1 MPSIHVEK
9 SIDIHAPKEKLFDTL
24 NNFNHW
30 QAWSPWLIMEPK
42 AKVDVSKDNKFYSW
56 EGNRI
61 GSGEMKITEED
72 PNEHIKY
79 SLTFLKPWKSKAD
92 VQFNLEISENGT
104 KVTWL
109 MDSSLPFF
117 MFWMKNMITAF
128 IEMDYERGLYM
139 LKDYA
144 ESYKVPSKIES
155 NGNEKYP
162 GCEFVGI
169 RTECGI
175 KDIGP
180 KMIEDYNTLNE
191 WAKNHS
197 IKLAAEPFSIYHKWD
212 MVKKQVAYTSGI
224 PVNEVPGSLPGGMQ
238 SGKIPATPVYTIT
251 HTGPYRHLGNAWST
265 GYNMKQHKEFK
276 INKKIDAFETYI
288 NGPHDTP
295 ENDLITKVHF
305 PVKL

>member
-117 MFWMKNMITAF
+117 MF
-128 IEMDYERGLYM
+128 
-139 LKDYA
+139 
-144 ESYKVPSKIES
+144 
-155 NGNEKYP
+155 
-162 GCEFVGI
+162 
-169 RTECGI
+169 
-175 KDIGP
+175 
-180 KMIEDYNTLNE
+180 
-191 WAKNHS
+191 
-197 IKLAAEPFSIYHKWD
+197 
-212 MVKKQVAYTSGI
+212 
-224 PVNEVPGSLPGGMQ
+224 
-238 SGKIPATPVYTIT
+238 
-251 HTGPYRHLGNAWST
+251 
-265 GYNMKQHKEFK
+265 
-276 INKKIDAFETYI
+276 
-288 NGPHDTP
+288 
-295 ENDLITKVHF
+295 
-305 PVKL
+305 